1 MTLTLQ
7 NLSKI
12 LDKYESQLGSTNAQ
26 QFELLRGLPFYN
38 WGASFDENHTQ
49 KTSSRRSYSTQNDGQ
64 TVISLNHAIGMPQK
78 IGQVSHYSIMNTCYL
93 IRCRSTNMSE

>member
-12 LDKYESQLGSTNAQ
+12 LDKYESHLGSTNAQ

-38 WGASFDENHTQ
+38 WRASFDENHTQ
-49 KTSSRRSYSTQNDGQ
+49 KTSSRRTYPTQNDVQ
-64 TVISLNHAIGMPQK
+64 TVIGMPQK
-78 IGQVSHYSIMNTCYL
+78 NGQVSRYSIMNRFYL
-93 IRCRSTNMSE
+93 IPCRSTNMSE